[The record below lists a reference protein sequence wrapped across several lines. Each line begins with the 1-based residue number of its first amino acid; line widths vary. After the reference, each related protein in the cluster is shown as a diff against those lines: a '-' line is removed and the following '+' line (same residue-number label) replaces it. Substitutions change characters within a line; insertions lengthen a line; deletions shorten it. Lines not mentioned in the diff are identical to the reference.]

1 MGSSFGSFQ
10 PSSDLSRLYEMMGLD
25 QSTLQSATKGA
36 GMLGAF
42 GKGLGA
48 MAGGGLTPLLF
59 GAGSALMKMFGSNPG
74 GTERAIGTQELRSFA
89 RGKDVYNPN
98 QYQAQFYQMML
109 PKTSAWS
116 EAIARETGVGQP
128 DAKAFFYQMMQDKL
142 AENQY
147 DLTMTNALEKYR
159 TMFAANQA
167 LSQYRG

>member
-1 MGSSFGSFQ
+1 MSLSSFT
-10 PSSDLSRLYEMMGLD
+10 PSTDLSQLYEMMGLD
-25 QSTLQSATKGA
+25 QSSLQNRNSGA
-36 GMLGAF
+36 GMLGLF

-48 MAGGGLTPLLF
+48 AAGGGLTPLLF
-59 GAGSALMKMFGSNPG
+59 GLGSSFMKLFGSNPG
-74 GTERAIGTQELRSFA
+74 EKERKMGVAGLSSFA
-89 RGKDVYNPN
+89 KGKDVYNPN
-98 QYQAQFYQMML
+98 AYMAQFYQNML
-109 PKTSAWS
+109 PKTAAWS

-128 DAKAFFYQMMQDKL
+128 DAKAYFYQMMQDKL

>member
-1 MGSSFGSFQ
+1 MGTSLGSFT
-10 PSSDLSRLYEMMGLD
+10 PSTDLQSLYDMMGLD
-25 QSTLQSATKGA
+25 QSELQSRNGGA
-36 GMLGAF
+36 GMLGLL

-48 MAGGGLTPLLF
+48 VAGGGLTPLLF
-59 GAGSALMKMFGSNPG
+59 GLGSSFMKLFGSNPG
-74 GTERAIGTQELRSFA
+74 EKERKMGAAGLTGFA
-89 RGKDVYNPN
+89 RGKNVYNP
-98 QYQAQFYQMML
+98 QEYMGQFYQNML
-109 PKTSAWS
+109 PKTAAWS

-128 DAKAFFYQMMQDKL
+128 DSKAYFYQMMQDKL